1 MEKGNSKAII
11 FITILIVLFLYNA
24 FKFIES
30 RGSNIQM
37 TNTLFNMV
45 FIIAIIILI
54 IHKKDLDIKTQMLQ
68 KKIEDYF

>member
-54 IHKKDLDIKTQMLQ
+54 IHKKDLDKKTQMFQ